1 MNFIELMATESTEP
15 VIVNFKQLHNEIIV
29 CGQMA
34 SSYIFELGK
43 KLKQM
48 RDEKLYKAAGFSTF
62 EEYSTNAIGFS
73 ERQAY
78 TYINIV
84 EKNSAEFLKSTSK
97 IGVTKLA
104 LLSPLA
110 EDEKKEL
117 VESGKAEKLSVKD
130 LKQEIQNLKG
140 KNSELE
146 KQIETAEQYKKEI
159 AKLNDELKGNS
170 EKIQA
175 LYVELEKAKT
185 ETKIET
191 IVETVEV
198 HNEEIE
204 KELDEAKNR
213 ESELLKEIDVLNKKL
228 SISSPEA
235 MKFKLKF
242 ETWQSNSN
250 ELINLAK
257 QSENSEKYINA
268 IKTIVKGWAL

>member
-130 LKQEIQNLKG
+130 LKQEIQ
-140 KNSELE
+140 
-146 KQIETAEQYKKEI
+146 IETAEQYKKEI

>member
-15 VIVNFKQLHNEIIV
+15 AIVNFKQVHNEIIV

-48 RDEKLYKAAGFSTF
+48 RDEKLYKAVGFNTF

-159 AKLNDELKGNS
+159 AKLNDELNGNS

-175 LYVELEKAKT
+175 LNVELEKAKT

-191 IVETVEV
+191 IVETIEV

-235 MKFKLKF
+235 MKFKVKF
-242 ETWQSNSN
+242 ENWQSYSH
-250 ELINLAK
+250 ELIELAK

>member
-15 VIVNFKQLHNEIIV
+15 SIVNFKQVHNEIIV

-34 SSYIFELGK
+34 SSYIFEFGR

-48 RDEKLYKAAGFSTF
+48 RDEKLYKAVGFNTF

-146 KQIETAEQYKKEI
+146 KQIETAERYKKEI

-175 LYVELEKAKT
+175 LNVELAKAKT

-191 IVETVEV
+191 IVETIEV

-235 MKFKLKF
+235 MKFKVKF
-242 ETWQSNSN
+242 ENWQSYSH
-250 ELINLAK
+250 ELIELAK

>member
-15 VIVNFKQLHNEIIV
+15 SIVNFKQVHNEIIV

-34 SSYIFELGK
+34 SSYIFELGR

-48 RDEKLYKAAGFSTF
+48 RDEKLYKAVGFNTF

-146 KQIETAEQYKKEI
+146 KQIETAERYKKEI

-175 LYVELEKAKT
+175 LNVELAKAKT

-191 IVETVEV
+191 IVETIEV

-235 MKFKLKF
+235 MKFKVKF
-242 ETWQSNSN
+242 ENWQSYSH
-250 ELINLAK
+250 ELIELAK

>member
-84 EKNSAEFLKSTSK
+84 EKNSAEFLKLTSK

-110 EDEKKEL
+110 EDDKKEL
-117 VESGKAEKLSVKD
+117 VESGKAENFSVKD
-130 LKQEIQNLKG
+130 LKQEIQKLKG

-146 KQIETAEQYKKEI
+146 KQIETAEQYKKKI
-159 AKLNDELKGNS
+159 VKLNDELKGNS
-170 EKIQA
+170 KKIQA
-175 LYVELEKAKT
+175 LNVELEKAKK

-198 HNEEIE
+198 QNEEIE
-204 KELDEAKNR
+204 KELVEAKKR
-213 ESELLKEIDVLNKKL
+213 ESELIKVIDSLNKKL
-228 SISSPEA
+228 SVASPES

-268 IKTIVKGWAL
+268 IKTVVERWTL

>member
-15 VIVNFKQLHNEIIV
+15 SIVNFKQVHNEIIV

-34 SSYIFELGK
+34 SSYIFELGR

-48 RDEKLYKAAGFSTF
+48 RDEKLYKAVGFNTF
-62 EEYSTNAIGFS
+62 EEYSTNTIGFS

-146 KQIETAEQYKKEI
+146 KQIETAERYKKEI

-175 LYVELEKAKT
+175 LNVELAKAKT

-191 IVETVEV
+191 IVETIEV

-235 MKFKLKF
+235 MKFKVKF
-242 ETWQSNSN
+242 ENWQSYSH
-250 ELINLAK
+250 ELIELAK

>member
-15 VIVNFKQLHNEIIV
+15 AIVNFKQVHNEIIV

-34 SSYIFELGK
+34 SSYIFELGR

-48 RDEKLYKAAGFSTF
+48 RDEKLYKAVGFNTF

-146 KQIETAEQYKKEI
+146 K
-159 AKLNDELKGNS
+159 AK
-170 EKIQA
+170 I
-175 LYVELEKAKT
+175 

-257 QSENSEKYINA
+257 QSENSEKYINKLQSA
-268 IKTIVKGWAL
+268 TVT

>member
-15 VIVNFKQLHNEIIV
+15 SIVNFKQVHNEIIV

-34 SSYIFELGK
+34 SSYIFELGR

-48 RDEKLYKAAGFSTF
+48 RDEKLYKAVGFNTF
-62 EEYSTNAIGFS
+62 EEYSTNTIGFS

-146 KQIETAEQYKKEI
+146 KQIETAERYKKEI

-175 LYVELEKAKT
+175 LNVELAKAKT

-191 IVETVEV
+191 IVETIEV

-235 MKFKLKF
+235 MKFKVKF
-242 ETWQSNSN
+242 ENWQS
-250 ELINLAK
+250 K
-257 QSENSEKYINA
+257 QQKI
-268 IKTIVKGWAL
+268 

>member
-48 RDEKLYKAAGFSTF
+48 RDEKLYKAVGFNTF
-62 EEYSTNAIGFS
+62 EEYSAKAIGFS

-175 LYVELEKAKT
+175 LNVELEKAKT

-191 IVETVEV
+191 VEVEV

-213 ESELLKEIDVLNKKL
+213 ESELLKKIDVLNKKL
-228 SISSPEA
+228 SISSQEA
-235 MKFKLKF
+235 MKFKVKF
-242 ETWQSNSN
+242 ENWQSYSH
-250 ELINLAK
+250 ELIELAK

-268 IKTIVKGWAL
+268 IKTVVERWAL